1 MNIEMKYVRI
11 GVIVLAAGMVLYF
24 LWLVRAGLY
33 PFVLG
38 ILLAYLLNPLVMFF
52 EHKGMKRSVA
62 LLLIY
67 GLIFLIFWFIAVKFI
82 PFLVR
87 ELESFAGDL
96 PQMIRRVENL
106 LDYWQLSYESIALPL
121 SMREAI
127 NESIISLSSQ
137 LNLFVAKLV
146 QGILQL
152 FTYLIGIVVS
162 PVLAFYLLS
171 DWQGIKKNLLLMVPR
186 GWQKEVFL
194 ICRSISQVLDGVI
207 RGQLFISLFVGTLIT
222 LGLWMFDVRYALL
235 IGILAGVLDVIPYFG
250 AIIGAVPAIGVAF
263 LYSPMMALKVLI
275 LFFVV
280 HQMESALIQPKII
293 GAKVGLHPLSVIFF
307 VFIGGELG
315 GLLGMLLC
323 VPLAA
328 IAKVLLKHLLKLT
341 VEC

>member
-1 MNIEMKYVRI
+1 MKIEARQVRI
-11 GVIVLAAGMVLYF
+11 AVVILSGCMVLYF

-52 EHKGMKRSVA
+52 EHKGMKRLVA

-67 GLIFLIFWFIAVKFI
+67 GLIFLSFWFIAVKFI

-87 ELESFAGDL
+87 ELESFVGDL
-96 PQMIRRVENL
+96 PKIIQRVENL

-127 NESIISLSSQ
+127 NESIIGLSSQ
-137 LNLFVAKLV
+137 LNVFVTKLI

-194 ICRSISQVLDGVI
+194 VCKSISQVLDGVI
-207 RGQLFISLFVGTLIT
+207 RGQLIISLFVGTLIT
-222 LGLWMFDVRYALL
+222 LGLWMFDVKYALL

-263 LYSPMMALKVLI
+263 LYSPMMALKVSI

-315 GLLGMLLC
+315 GLIGMLLC

-328 IAKVLLKHLLKLT
+328 IAKVLLKHLLKLM
-341 VEC
+341 VQC